1 MEKIR
6 IEDLKYEDFIKEDN
20 IYGVIFLIRE
30 EKNNLFKK
38 IEDKSDC
45 LRLTLSELDNTYS
58 DYKVLKVNSVK
69 ELQQYV
75 DRLSNNP
82 DGLLYAEA
90 YYGKESFKDEEDFE
104 YTKEN
109 YKGSEY
115 GYFSKFFILDNC
127 HDFCIPNVIYDI
139 KYATVI
145 YNTFFDRD
153 INELLGDVD
162 WLLNNFNMND
172 KVWKRILNEV
182 KENYTKLMIKF
193 QHTFINDCW
202 INMHRECIEN
212 DYCFEYKELLSKY
225 DRLLS
230 LIGEN

>member
-6 IEDLKYEDFIKEDN
+6 IEDLKYEDFIKEDD
-20 IYGVIFLIRE
+20 IYGVVFLFRE

-58 DYKVLKVNSVK
+58 DYKVLKINSVK

-75 DRLSNNP
+75 DKLSNNP

-115 GYFSKFFILDNC
+115 GYISKFFILDTC
-127 HDFCIPNVIYDI
+127 YDFCIPNVIYDT
-139 KYATVI
+139 KYAITI
-145 YNTFFDRD
+145 YDMYFYRD

-162 WLLNNFNMND
+162 WLLDNFDMNNKIWQSTFE
-172 KVWKRILNEV
+172 EV
-182 KENYTKLMIKF
+182 KENYTNLMIKF
-193 QHTFINDCW
+193 QHTFINDSW

-212 DYCFEYKELLSKY
+212 DYCFEYKELLNKY
-225 DRLLS
+225 DKLLS
-230 LIGEN
+230 LIDEK